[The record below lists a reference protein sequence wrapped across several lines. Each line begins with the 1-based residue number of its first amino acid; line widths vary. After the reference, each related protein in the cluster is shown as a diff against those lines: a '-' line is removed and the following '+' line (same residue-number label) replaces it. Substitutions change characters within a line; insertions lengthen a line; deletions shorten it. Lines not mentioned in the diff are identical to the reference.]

1 MKKSTTFW
9 VILSLMVLI
18 ALVLVSATFVT
29 IQPGE
34 RGVIFRKFTTGLDK
48 EHVFRPGFKIIA
60 PWNEMYI
67 YNVREKQREE
77 TLDVL
82 DNKGLDITMDISIR
96 FHPEYDKIGHLHESF
111 ADEYIT
117 ELVIPELRSTIR
129 RVAGRYTAEEIY
141 SLKRKEVEDNI
152 KSETYKVLKNNNVE
166 MTALLIRSIKLP
178 REIKDAIERK
188 LKEEQE
194 ALAYEYRLERERSEA
209 ERKEIQ
215 AEGEARAN
223 RIINESL
230 TPELLKMRGIE
241 ATLKLSESENAKV
254 VVIGS
259 GDDGLPVILG
269 GDN

>member
-9 VILSLMVLI
+9 VILSFLVLI

-34 RGVIFRKFTTGLDK
+34 RGVVFRKFTTGLDK
-48 EHVFRPGFKIIA
+48 EHIFRPGFKIIA

-96 FHPEYDKIGHLHESF
+96 FHPKYDKIGHLHESF
-111 ADEYIT
+111 GDEYIE
-117 ELVIPELRSTIR
+117 ELIIPELRATVR
-129 RVAGRYTAEEIY
+129 RVAGNYTGEEIY
-141 SLKRKEVEDNI
+141 SLKRKEIESDI
-152 KSETYKVLKNNNVE
+152 KEKTGEVLNQNNVE

-178 REIKDAIERK
+178 EQIKAAIAKK
-188 LKEEQE
+188 LKAEQE
-194 ALAYEYRLERERSEA
+194 ARAYEYKLERERSESD
-209 ERKEIQ
+209 RKEIQ

-230 TPELLKMRGIE
+230 TPALLKMRGIE
-241 ATLKLSESENAKV
+241 ATLKLSESENSKV
-254 VVIGS
+254 VIIGS
-259 GDDGLPVILG
+259 NDDGLPVILG